1 MKKKQTLYK
10 QLICVAI
17 VISGIIF
24 IGLGL
29 LLPRLMLP
37 IYERNIYQYL
47 RQPLDF
53 IQTEITKNNLTDIAY
68 LYVTKEDKILVSEN
82 LNTIINLKPKEILD
96 KINEGCNK
104 FSVIGKTYYY
114 CRQDG
119 ELVNK
124 ITITDNTYVLS
135 MRREILTTLVPT
147 LIIILSVSVTIVVFW
162 SRGLVIKIGKIKKKI
177 DNLDNYDYIDDYDY
191 SVNDEL
197 SSLSRA
203 IDNIKITLKEQ
214 EDYKNQMYQNISHD
228 FKTPITVIKSHIE
241 AVEDGMMTS
250 PEGLKVIKEQILK
263 LESKVHSLLYL
274 NKLNYIK
281 DLKGYEEKI
290 DVKDVINS
298 SVSKFKIQRTDVKFT
313 TNFSGNTIFN
323 GTFDMWEAVVD
334 NLLNN
339 FVRYAK
345 KEIRV
350 TIKNNKIIFYNDGPK
365 IDEDILDSVFTP
377 YTKGIK
383 GQFGLGLSIIRKT
396 LLLLNYEITV
406 NNEKQGV
413 SFIIK

>member
-1 MKKKQTLYK
+1 MKKRQTLYK

-96 KINEGCNK
+96 KLNEGCNK

-177 DNLDNYDYIDDYDY
+177 DNLDNYDYVDDYDY

-241 AVEDGMMTS
+241 AVEDGMMRS

-281 DLKGYEEKI
+281 DLEGYKEKI
-290 DVKDVINS
+290 DIKDIINS
-298 SVSKFKIQRTDVKFT
+298 SVSKFKIQRPDVKFT
-313 TNFSGNTIFN
+313 TNFSGDTIFN
-323 GTFDMWEAVVD
+323 GTYDMWEAVID

-339 FVRYAK
+339 FIRYAK